1 MYVCICHAIT
11 DGDIQT
17 AKGQG
22 SQTHRDVFQ
31 HYGVKPQC
39 GRCVKC
45 LKGMM
50 TDGANQIGRCSA
62 NR

>member
-11 DGDIQT
+11 DGDVQA
-17 AKGQG
+17 AKGRG
-22 SQTHRDVFQ
+22 SQTHREVFD

-50 TDGANQIGRCSA
+50 TDGSA
-62 NR
+62 QPRHCAAGC